1 MASLVVPPLTVTP
14 ISDYDVELPT
24 VQISDH
30 DEEEISKRDEREE
43 QTSFIKKQE
52 TPKDLLSV
60 PQHSFI
66 PRKLSRSLS
75 IFSGLSMIDS
85 EDEYEKSIFS
95 SCEKAKLCTLTLYS
109 WLGLLTIGS
118 AVALVVVGVLLVD
131 PWVEASRFVSTTCTA
146 DHVQMKGE
154 RKCTC
159 GKSCASTYPCVH
171 LEVKFIDH
179 QRDVKRAIL
188 KENEV
193 NLVNEVRYSKTV
205 NLIRASC

>member
-14 ISDYDVELPT
+14 ISDSDIELPT

-30 DEEEISKRDEREE
+30 DEDEISKRDEKEE

-118 AVALVVVGVLLVD
+118 AVTLVVVGVLLVD
-131 PWVEASRFVSTTCTA
+131 PWVEASRFVSSTCIA
-146 DHVQMKGE
+146 DNLRLKGE

-159 GKSCASTYPCVH
+159 GKSCASTYLCIH

-179 QRDVKRAIL
+179 RNSPKRAIL

-193 NLVNEVRYSKTV
+193 NLVNEVRHCKTI
-205 NLIRASC
+205 NLIMGSR